1 VFLNLITAYTV
12 DANNGKN
19 ANHLVDVFVVMRV
32 VVSATVR
39 EVDWQG

>member
-1 VFLNLITAYTV
+1 MFLNLITAYTV

-19 ANHLVDVFVVMRV
+19 GNPRVDVFVVMLV
-32 VVSATVR
+32 AVCATIR